1 MIEQLERERVNP
13 PTSSKP
19 AGDQRAKHG
28 LRAALLAL
36 LLLLIAGGFAVAR
49 RLSEKKSVAQET
61 QQLAVPNV
69 SVIKP
74 SQEAAE
80 DQLMLPGQLQA
91 YIESPLYARTNGYLL
106 RWYKDIGAR
115 VRKGD
120 KLADIDTPEVDQEL
134 MQARAAKQQVEAQL
148 QLAKVSA
155 ERWTNLRKSDSV
167 SQQEADQ
174 QTSGYAQAQANLA
187 SADANVKRLQQMEGF
202 KHVYAPFN
210 GVITRRNTDIGAL
223 ITAGSA
229 SAGKELFD
237 VAQVDPLRVYISVP
251 QRYAPSIKPGQ
262 KAYLHLDEYPA
273 QRFEGTVMRTSNSI
287 DPASRTLLT
296 EVDVPNRNNKL
307 LPGSFA
313 QVSFDVPVRVERM
326 TVPVN
331 TLLFRPEGPRVA
343 VVGTE
348 NKVSLKAVQIGRDFG
363 NKVEILSG
371 LNASDHI
378 VVNPADSLQ
387 DGAEVHPKEQEASP
401 SAKSASG
408 EDS

>member
-1 MIEQLERERVNP
+1 
-13 PTSSKP
+13 
-19 AGDQRAKHG
+19 
-28 LRAALLAL
+28 
-36 LLLLIAGGFAVAR
+36 
-49 RLSEKKSVAQET
+49 
-61 QQLAVPNV
+61 
-69 SVIKP
+69 
-74 SQEAAE
+74 
-80 DQLMLPGQLQA
+80 
-91 YIESPLYARTNGYLL
+91 
-106 RWYKDIGAR
+106 RWI
-115 VRKGD
+115 
-120 KLADIDTPEVDQEL
+120 
-134 MQARAAKQQVEAQL
+134 
-148 QLAKVSA
+148 
-155 ERWTNLRKSDSV
+155 NLRKSDSV
-167 SQQEADQ
+167 SQQEVDQ

-343 VVGTE
+343 VVGTD

-371 LNASDHI
+371 LNASDQI

-387 DGAEVHPKEQEASP
+387 DGAEVHPKQEAAAP
-401 SAKSASG
+401 SAKSANG

>member
-1 MIEQLERERVNP
+1 MNP
-13 PTSSKP
+13 PTSSKSE
-19 AGDQRAKHG
+19 GDQRAKHG
-28 LRAALLAL
+28 LRAAVLAL

-49 RLSEKKSVAQET
+49 RLSEKKSVAEET
-61 QQLAVPNV
+61 HQLAVPNV
-69 SVIKP
+69 SVTKP
-74 SQEAAE
+74 AQEAAE

-91 YIESPLYARTNGYLL
+91 FIESPLYARTNGYLL

-155 ERWTNLRKSDSV
+155 ERWINLRKSDSV
-167 SQQEADQ
+167 SQQEVDQ

-273 QRFEGTVMRTSNSI
+273 QRFEGTVM
-287 DPASRTLLT
+287 
-296 EVDVPNRNNKL
+296 
-307 LPGSFA
+307 
-313 QVSFDVPVRVERM
+313 
-326 TVPVN
+326 
-331 TLLFRPEGPRVA
+331 
-343 VVGTE
+343 
-348 NKVSLKAVQIGRDFG
+348 
-363 NKVEILSG
+363 
-371 LNASDHI
+371 
-378 VVNPADSLQ
+378 
-387 DGAEVHPKEQEASP
+387 
-401 SAKSASG
+401 
-408 EDS
+408 